1 MQIGGNI
8 KRIRMNKRLTQD
20 EFSKETGIS
29 RSYLSDLENNR
40 KSPTIETLEKIA
52 RKMNTSMKFLIGGSE
67 TMRGVYDLDEMQ
79 WFPADDEETP
89 FKQEL
94 SKYEQII
101 RYRDKYIR
109 PVRFEHI
116 PIDGYTFTTEPIDPD
131 RFYLVDENEDIY
143 MFEEDLDDYLQVLFK

>member
-1 MQIGGNI
+1 
-8 KRIRMNKRLTQD
+8 
-20 EFSKETGIS
+20 
-29 RSYLSDLENNR
+29 
-40 KSPTIETLEKIA
+40 
-52 RKMNTSMKFLIGGSE
+52 
-67 TMRGVYDLDEMQ
+67 MRGVYDLDDMQ

-101 RYRDKYIR
+101 RHRDKYIR
-109 PVRFEHI
+109 PVRFEHV

-143 MFEEDLDDYLQVLFK
+143 MFEEDLDDYLQDLFK

>member
-1 MQIGGNI
+1 MKGG
-8 KRIRMNKRLTQD
+8 
-20 EFSKETGIS
+20 
-29 RSYLSDLENNR
+29 
-40 KSPTIETLEKIA
+40 
-52 RKMNTSMKFLIGGSE
+52 E
-67 TMRGVYDLDEMQ
+67 TMRGVYDLEEMQ

-101 RYRDKYIR
+101 RYRDKHIR
-109 PVRFEHI
+109 PVRFEHV

-143 MFEEDLDDYLQVLFK
+143 MFEEDLDDYLQDLFK